1 MPAPPRHPT
10 PPFNNLHPHDRK
22 NTAVMGISISHMRNQ
37 SSGNHPGEQ
46 ISSLHC
52 VSINNTT
59 IYSNEPVRVRPN
71 PRPQKRGSA
80 VWSGLVPKNKRNNK
94 PNHKQFIIHESIN
107 TTPLSRNNPCTHH
120 RSPAR
125 SINHNHSSSRYYLE
139 PTPNPEASPK

>member
-1 MPAPPRHPT
+1 MPAPPRHTT

-37 SSGNHPGEQ
+37 SPGNHPGEQ

-59 IYSNEPVRVRPN
+59 IYSNGPVRVRPN
-71 PRPQKRGSA
+71 PRPKRVVQFSS
-80 VWSGLVPKNKRNNK
+80 VQFRSVPLRKSKRNKNT
-94 PNHKQFIIHESIN
+94 IHESIH

-120 RSPAR
+120 LSPAR

>member
-71 PRPQKRGSA
+71 PRPQKGVVPFRL
-80 VWSGLVPKNKRNNK
+80 VWFRKSKRNKNT
-94 PNHKQFIIHESIN
+94 IHESIN
-107 TTPLSRNNPCTHH
+107 TTPLSRNNPCTTHH

>member
-10 PPFNNLHPHDRK
+10 SPFNNLHPHDRK
-22 NTAVMGISISHMRNQ
+22 NMAVMGISISSMRHQ
-37 SSGNHPGEQ
+37 SPENHPGEK
-46 ISSLHC
+46 ISSLLC

-71 PRPQKRGSA
+71 PRPQKGVVR
-80 VWSGLVPKNKRNNK
+80 SGLVWFRKNKSNK
-94 PNHKQFIIHESIN
+94 NTIHESIN